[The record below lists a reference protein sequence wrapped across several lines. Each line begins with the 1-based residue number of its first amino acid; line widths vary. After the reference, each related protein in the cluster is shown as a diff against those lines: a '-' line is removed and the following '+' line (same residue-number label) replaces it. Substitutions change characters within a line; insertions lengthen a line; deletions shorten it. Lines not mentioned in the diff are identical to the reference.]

1 MGIRRLLVSPR
12 RSLGVLKLKLLYGL
26 YVNIWIYIYIYVI
39 LYIHTAYACTV
50 QQYYI
55 FVVQPFFLEIIESDK

>member
-1 MGIRRLLVSPR
+1 MGIRVLVSPR
-12 RSLGVLKLKLLYGL
+12 GSLGVLKLKFFVWFVCKYMD
-26 YVNIWIYIYIYVI
+26 IYIYI
-39 LYIHTAYACTV
+39 HPAYACTV